1 MKKIFIDLAGW
12 CSRGRIGGC
21 NVWIGASFL
30 RSINLSGDQKT
41 LIIVTDFGLL
51 SQDASLAVS
60 ILEAVINAIY
70 TCVTIQSKED
80 FLKS

>member
-1 MKKIFIDLAGW
+1 MKKIFIDLARW

-30 RSINLSGDQKT
+30 RSSNLSGDQKT
-41 LIIVTDFGLL
+41 LIVVTDFGLL

-60 ILEAVINAIY
+60 ILEAVINAI
-70 TCVTIQSKED
+70 
-80 FLKS
+80 

>member
-30 RSINLSGDQKT
+30 RSSNLSGDQKI
-41 LIIVTDFGLL
+41 LIIVTDLGLL
-51 SQDASLAVS
+51 SQDASLAVT
-60 ILEAVINAIY
+60 IHETVKNATYIH
-70 TCVTIQSKED
+70 
-80 FLKS
+80 